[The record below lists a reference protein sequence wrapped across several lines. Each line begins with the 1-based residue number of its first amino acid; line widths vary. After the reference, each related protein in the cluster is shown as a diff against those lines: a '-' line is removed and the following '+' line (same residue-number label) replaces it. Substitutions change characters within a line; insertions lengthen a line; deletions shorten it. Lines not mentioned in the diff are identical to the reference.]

1 MRRYSLLILLFS
13 AIVVLSGCLTSQY
26 KEYKFE
32 FKDKNSGTLTITY
45 VDIFAQIYD
54 DEDVDS
60 VLNADYV
67 EIVEDYLVG
76 TTIETDFP
84 EATVKSKR
92 LFERN
97 YKLCGEVVL
106 EFDDISQV
114 NLVQYDKKSPM
125 LFYIPTGDETIFDTN
140 GEQVLE
146 AMPVV
151 FWDKKMYKT
160 EALEVTTS
168 ISEPEGADES
178 LLSTWKKN
186 K

>member
-1 MRRYSLLILLFS
+1 MKRYSLLILLFS

-26 KEYKFE
+26 KEYKFD
-32 FKDKNSGTLTITY
+32 FDSKNSGTLTITY

-60 VLNADYV
+60 VLNADFDELV
-67 EIVEDYLVG
+67 ADYIDG
-76 TTIETDFP
+76 TTVEADFP
-84 EATVKSKR
+84 DATVESKR

-97 YKLCGEVVL
+97 SQLCGEVVL
-106 EFDDISQV
+106 RFDDISQV

-125 LFYIPTGDETIFDTN
+125 QFYIPTGDETIFETN

-146 AMPVV
+146 TMPVV
-151 FWDKKMYKT
+151 FWDKKMYKNGS
-160 EALEVTTS
+160 LEVTTS
-168 ISEPEGADES
+168 ISEPEGQDAS